1 MPARDRR
8 DIADAVVADIYR
20 AASGAGAWGAVLE
33 AISDDLKLRA
43 LQIIGVDKRDASLV
57 FSLEGGNAPFTSKA
71 DYVRSYHAI
80 NPRIPPS
87 LGLKPG
93 EWLHDH
99 ELFDEDFVATNRFYQ
114 EFLIPSGA
122 RHVSATKLMD
132 EDDSAI
138 LMGAVRGVD
147 QHPLSQQ
154 ELALLDRYRTHLAS
168 ALDIWRRNRRSIVAP
183 PAGRSVIARMP
194 APILLLDG
202 QRMLQYANPAAHALL
217 GERTHLQIHEGYL
230 RCRRPDD
237 DQRLTEALL
246 ALNLHG
252 NEVDSR
258 QRAERVVLRIRSASG
273 TSIQLVILSRLPP
286 DPTLAV
292 LGHASLAMAVLHQL
306 DVRRHLDPAILVEAF
321 GLTSAEAQVA
331 RLLAEGHSMQDIA
344 SQRGVSLETVRSQ
357 VRAVFAKTD
366 TRRQPDLVRLLAE
379 IPVVDDVGVGEV
391 KPDHCDRPKR
401 R

>member
-1 MPARDRR
+1 MRAQDRGG
-8 DIADAVVADIYR
+8 IADAVVADIYR
-20 AASGAGAWGAVLE
+20 AASGAGGWGSVLE
-33 AISDDLKLRA
+33 AISADLKLHA

-57 FSLEGGNAPFTSKA
+57 FSLEGGRAPFTSKA

-80 NPRIPPS
+80 NPRVPPS
-87 LGLKPG
+87 LDLKPG

-99 ELFDEDFVATNRFYQ
+99 ELFDEQFVATNRFYQ
-114 EFLIPSGA
+114 EFLLPSGA

-147 QHPLSQQ
+147 QRPLSQH
-154 ELALLDRYRTHLAS
+154 ELALLDRYRIHLAS
-168 ALDIWRRNRRSIVAP
+168 AMDIWRRNRRSIVAP

-194 APILLLDG
+194 APILLLDA

-217 GERTHLQIHEGYL
+217 CERTHLHVHDGYL
-230 RCRRPDD
+230 RCRRSDD

-246 ALNLHG
+246 GLNLHG
-252 NEVDSR
+252 NEAEGR
-258 QRAERVVLRIRSASG
+258 QPAERTVLRVRANSGAS
-273 TSIQLVILSRLPP
+273 ILLVMLSRLPP

-292 LGHASLAMAVLHQL
+292 LGHASLAMAVLHRL
-306 DVRRHLDPAILVEAF
+306 DTRRQLDPAILAEAF
-321 GLTSAEAQVA
+321 GLTSAEAHVA
-331 RLLAEGHSMQDIA
+331 GMLAEGHSMQDIA

-357 VRAVFAKTD
+357 VRAVFTKTD
-366 TRRQPDLVRLLAE
+366 TRRQSDLVRLLAE
-379 IPVVDDVGVGEV
+379 IPLVDDLRLSEAN
-391 KPDHCDRPKR
+391 PNQAARPR